1 MRGTERLMATL
12 FPISDHRSRLF
23 KLAREAGDKHFDPV
37 TGLCLIARDTCW
49 YATSL
54 LFDPTGERTQE
65 AYRILQS
72 LQSSDG
78 THTPA
83 SMLAL
88 LHGACDFLDDSTT
101 SSLRSAVKSELINA
115 AETEWKDG
123 NVNHPLG
130 AYCTLILG
138 GELCDQAWAIELGLR
153 RLRRFQQRI
162 GDHRSRTLRQAE
174 MSEYNSLTYTALDLT
189 FLALIA
195 EYAQRREAASL
206 ARFLE
211 EALWV
216 NVAMHYHAPSQQFA
230 GPHSR
235 SYFEDSFG
243 GYSAL
248 HCALLA
254 ASGRMIFLDPSLSV
268 RFDHPS
274 DLLQNGLTGITP
286 FHMPERA
293 KAIAWEKPF
302 PYSFRMTTYGE
313 SYHENSR
320 RDSAPRESVAK
331 SSVDRPFAFDEDVY
345 PGGWTDLTTYM
356 TREYALGSAA
366 RPYVNAGHSDS
377 VMLRIRRSEEI
388 SQLSDFRSAITRGV
402 YNGALPGVPN
412 FCHTSSSRVDASYLT
427 EEGRCATYQHENR
440 LIASYAPKR
449 IGHRGIESYRTDV
462 IFSYAVP
469 FDLLMIDGTPVH
481 AFPTI
486 APADS
491 RICMRD
497 HHSYILLIPLP
508 PSPTIG
514 RAPVRLTV
522 LRDFFLVSSYNYE
535 GPARDFTREE
545 VNNWRS
551 GYFLEVWGK
560 DDFGDWESFLKHAS
574 EVSVEEIVDGRGHR
588 IVARSKGT
596 VMEFHYDPFRENII
610 SRRWC
615 GVEEETTHLDVT
627 AAGTSSAPFC
637 PQTLYGSEGKSEW
650 TAAGMP

>member
-1 MRGTERLMATL
+1 MSSL
-12 FPISDHRSRLF
+12 FPISDHRSWLL
-23 KLAREAGDKHFDPV
+23 KLAREAGDKHFEPA
-37 TGLCLIARDTCW
+37 TGLCLIVRDTCW

-54 LFDPTGERTQE
+54 LLDPAGERKQE
-65 AYRILQS
+65 AFRILQS
-72 LQSSDG
+72 LQSTDG

-83 SMLAL
+83 SMIAL
-88 LHGACDFLDDSTT
+88 LQGAHDLLNDPTKSA
-101 SSLRSAVKSELINA
+101 LRASVKSQLITA

-138 GELCDQAWAIELGLR
+138 GELHNETWAAELGLR

-162 GDHRSRTLRQAE
+162 GDHRSRSLRQAE

-195 EYAQRREAASL
+195 EYAQRREAAVL

-235 SYFEDSFG
+235 SYFEDSYG
-243 GYSAL
+243 GYSVL

-254 ASGRMIFLDPSLSV
+254 ASGKRIFLDPSLSV

-274 DLLQNGLTGITP
+274 DLLQNALTAITP

-293 KAIAWEKPF
+293 IAIAWEKPF

-320 RDSAPRESVAK
+320 RDSAPGAGDAGITVS
-331 SSVDRPFAFDEDVY
+331 RPFAFDEEVY
-345 PGGWTDLTTYM
+345 PGGWTDLTTHM

-377 VMLRIRRSEEI
+377 VMLRVRRSEEI
-388 SQLSDFRSAITRGV
+388 IRLSDFRSAFTRGV
-402 YNGALPGVPN
+402 YNGALPGVSN

-440 LIASYAPKR
+440 IITSYTPKR
-449 IGHRGIESYRTDV
+449 IGHRGVESYRTDV
-462 IFSYAVP
+462 IFSHAVP
-469 FDLLMIDGTPVH
+469 FDVLMIDGTPVDS
-481 AFPTI
+481 FP
-486 APADS
+486 ANVPADS
-491 RICMRD
+491 RICIRD
-497 HHSYILLIPLP
+497 HRTYILLIPLP
-508 PSPTIG
+508 PSPTTG
-514 RAPVRLTV
+514 SAPVRLTV
-522 LRDFFLVSSYNYE
+522 ARDFFLVSSYNYE
-535 GPARDFTREE
+535 GPAKDFTREE
-545 VNNWRS
+545 ISNWRS
-551 GYFLEVWGK
+551 GYFLEVWSK
-560 DDFGDWESFLKHAS
+560 DDFGDWESFLNHAKC
-574 EVSVEEIVDGRGHR
+574 VSVEETVDGRGTLR
-588 IVARSKGT
+588 IVARRKET
-596 VMEFHYDPFRENII
+596 VMEFHYDPFRENIL
-610 SRRWC
+610 SRKWC
-615 GVEEETTHLDVT
+615 GVEDETTHFDVT
-627 AAGTSSAPFC
+627 SAGTSGGPFC
-637 PQTLYGSEGKSEW
+637 PQTLYGSEGKE
-650 TAAGMP
+650 A

>member
-1 MRGTERLMATL
+1 MATL
-12 FPISDHRSRLF
+12 FPVSDQRSWLF
-23 KLAREAGDKHFDPV
+23 KLAREAGDKHFDPA
-37 TGLCLIARDTCW
+37 TGLCLIVRDTCW
-49 YATSL
+49 YATGL
-54 LFDPTGERTQE
+54 LFDPAAERTQE
-65 AYRILQS
+65 AYRILQALRS
-72 LQSSDG
+72 TDG

-83 SMLAL
+83 SMIAL
-88 LHGACDFLDDSTT
+88 LQGAGEFLDESTRVA
-101 SSLRSAVKSELINA
+101 LRSAVKSELINA

-138 GELCDQAWAIELGLR
+138 GELHSEGWAIELGVR

-162 GDHRSRTLRQAE
+162 GDHRSRGLRQAE

-195 EYAQRREAASL
+195 QYALRREAASL

-235 SYFEDSFG
+235 SYFEDSCG
-243 GYSAL
+243 GYSVL

-254 ASGRMIFLDPSLSV
+254 ASGKRIFLDPSLSV

-274 DLLQNGLTGITP
+274 DLLQNALTAITP

-293 KAIAWEKPF
+293 KVIAWEKPF
-302 PYSFRMTTYGE
+302 PYAFRMTTYGE

-320 RDSAPRESVAK
+320 RDSALRTSDDR
-331 SSVDRPFAFDEDVY
+331 SSVDRPFAFDEEVY

-388 SQLSDFRSAITRGV
+388 SHISDFRSAFTRGV
-402 YNGALPGVPN
+402 YNGALPGVSN
-412 FCHTSSSRVDASYLT
+412 FCHTSSSSVDASYLT

-440 LIASYAPKR
+440 LIASYTPKR
-449 IGHRGIESYRTDV
+449 IGHRGVESYRTDLM
-462 IFSYAVP
+462 FSYAAP
-469 FDLLMIDGTPVH
+469 FDLLMIDGTPVD
-481 AFPTI
+481 ALP
-486 APADS
+486 ANVPADS
-491 RICMRD
+491 RICICD

-508 PSPTIG
+508 PSPSIAKT
-514 RAPVRLTV
+514 PVLLTV
-522 LRDFFLVSSYNYE
+522 WRDFFLVSSYNYE
-535 GPARDFTREE
+535 GPAQDFTREE

-560 DDFGDWESFLKHAS
+560 DDFSDWESFLNHARH
-574 EVSVEEIVDGRGHR
+574 VSVEEIVDGRGTRR
-588 IVARSKGT
+588 IVARSSGT
-596 VMEFHYDPFRENII
+596 VMEFHYDPFRENIL
-610 SRRWC
+610 SRKWC
-615 GVEEETTHLDVT
+615 GVEEEITHLDVT
-627 AAGTSSAPFC
+627 AAGTHGGPFC
-637 PQTLYGSEGKSEW
+637 PQTLYGSEGQPE
-650 TAAGMP
+650 